1 MKKLD
6 SGQIVALL
14 TNLGVIAGIIFL
26 AVEIGQNNELMADEA
41 ERARAE
47 SIRESMVLIADNGE
61 LAAIMLK
68 EIEGEELSNLETLRM
83 SQYWMRSVVG
93 YQMSFQQLP
102 REDLAAMANLFRR
115 LFETKPSFRAGWAEY
130 RDALEPDFVQWM
142 EENVVN
148 ER

>member
-1 MKKLD
+1 MKKIDL
-6 SGQIVALL
+6 GQTVTILA
-14 TNLGVIAGIIFL
+14 NLGVIAGILFL
-26 AVEIGQNNELMADEA
+26 AVEIGQNNELMAEEA

-68 EIEGEELSNLETLRM
+68 ELEGEELSDLETLRL
-83 SQYWMRSVVG
+83 SQYWMRGVIG

-115 LFETKPSFRAGWAEY
+115 QFETKPSFRAGWAEY

-142 EENVVN
+142 EESVVN